1 MIKQADMRVELPIVL
16 DACEGDP
23 PETAAAKAIL
33 TGGKLVVCSAPREAL
48 LTAGTVVSFEIKA
61 ADAPT
66 QVDLAALTLGE
77 PKKR

>member
-1 MIKQADMRVELPIVL
+1 
-16 DACEGDP
+16 
-23 PETAAAKAIL
+23 
-33 TGGKLVVCSAPREAL
+33 
-48 LTAGTVVSFEIKA
+48 VSFEIKA